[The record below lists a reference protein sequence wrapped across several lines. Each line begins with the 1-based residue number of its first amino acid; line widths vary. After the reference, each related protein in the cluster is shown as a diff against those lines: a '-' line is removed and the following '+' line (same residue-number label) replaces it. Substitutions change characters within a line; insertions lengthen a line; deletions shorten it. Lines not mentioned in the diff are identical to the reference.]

1 MNRVSYDALQANY
14 PRKPEISGD
23 ALYESI
29 GHPEYAHNAY
39 MENTCAV
46 RVSMALVGAGVR
58 IAPGHMNIK
67 AGKFK
72 GKRLEQGQARLSEFL
87 ARIWG
92 IPEKYLDA
100 NAARVAIGT
109 RRGVISFFKLLGP
122 TDSQGHID
130 LVAPKEWAT
139 LQCAGS
145 CYWSAVEIWFW
156 PLK

>member
-72 GKRLEQGQARLSEFL
+72 GKRLEQGQARLSELL

-92 IPEKYLDA
+92 VPERMPTRLESRSVR
-100 NAARVAIGT
+100 AAALSAFSSYSGQPTRKATSTWSRQRNGPRFNVPEAAIG
-109 RRGVISFFKLLGP
+109 RPSRSGFGR
-122 TDSQGHID
+122 
-130 LVAPKEWAT
+130 
-139 LQCAGS
+139 
-145 CYWSAVEIWFW
+145 
-156 PLK
+156 